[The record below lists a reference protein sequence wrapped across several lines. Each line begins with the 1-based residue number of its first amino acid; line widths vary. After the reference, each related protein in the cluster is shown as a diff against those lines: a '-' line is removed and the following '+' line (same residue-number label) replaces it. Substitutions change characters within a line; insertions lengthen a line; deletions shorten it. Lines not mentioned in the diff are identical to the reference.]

1 MNKISVA
8 TATPNGVWIA
18 GKLQKYGGF
27 AKKQDRGIFLNPVQ
41 RKLYRTVM
49 YGFRELTE
57 DEFRKLTPQEKSRI
71 SANFRKGKRVLHVM
85 KCKKFYNAEN
95 KLLNGIFAHIKIG
108 SSESEYTNIELPR
121 TATLNKLGINTKD
134 IIDEFIKSNVLPQ
147 SFYSL

>member
-57 DEFRKLTPQEKSRI
+57 DEFRKLTPQEKEAAKKAQEEQKKRDLIAAMKSK
-71 SANFRKGKRVLHVM
+71 FGRK
-85 KCKKFYNAEN
+85 E
-95 KLLNGIFAHIKIG
+95 I
-108 SSESEYTNIELPR
+108 
-121 TATLNKLGINTKD
+121 
-134 IIDEFIKSNVLPQ
+134 
-147 SFYSL
+147 